1 MEESTICNFPH
12 IAPIGYSYQFEQF
25 NNKFISIWLLHS
37 FQYSYTN
44 KPVRSIWGFY
54 SIKEQEYYA
63 PINSSKVGE
72 KVKIEDTRNYTA
84 MKLKLT
90 PLEAAFQ

>member
-1 MEESTICNFPH
+1 MKEFTICNFPH
-12 IAPIGYSYQFEQF
+12 TPPVGYSYQFEQF
-25 NNKFISIWLLHS
+25 NNNFISIWLLHS

-44 KPVRSIWGFY
+44 KTIKSIWGFY
-54 SIKEQEYYA
+54 SPKKKEYYA

-72 KVKIEDTRNYTA
+72 KVNIEDTRNYTA
-84 MKLKLT
+84 MKIKIT